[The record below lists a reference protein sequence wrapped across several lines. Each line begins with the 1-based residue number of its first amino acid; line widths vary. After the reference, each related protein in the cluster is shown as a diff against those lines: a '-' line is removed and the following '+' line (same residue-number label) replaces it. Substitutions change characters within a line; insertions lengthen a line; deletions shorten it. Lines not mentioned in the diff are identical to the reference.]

1 MNRRQFLG
9 ASLSASIAS
18 AALPWDPFLAWCE
31 KWLGFVQKR
40 GEQLLTNFSELMKRA
55 YPDDM
60 LDELYDESP
69 MWAMARRLA

>member
-9 ASLSASIAS
+9 ASLSAGIAS
-18 AALPWDPFLAWCE
+18 AVLPWDPFLAWCKE
-31 KWLGFVQKR
+31 WLGFVKEQ
-40 GEQLLTNFSELMKRA
+40 GAQLLTNFSELMKRV

-60 LDELYDESP
+60 LEDLYDDSP